1 MPPGLVHAACVGL
14 HSLALTPFPCPPHG
28 MHAGAAQS
36 VEANPDFAG
45 ELQAALQAT
54 NSQLPMC
61 AVPAQ
66 LAG

>member
-1 MPPGLVHAACVGL
+1 
-14 HSLALTPFPCPPHG
+14 